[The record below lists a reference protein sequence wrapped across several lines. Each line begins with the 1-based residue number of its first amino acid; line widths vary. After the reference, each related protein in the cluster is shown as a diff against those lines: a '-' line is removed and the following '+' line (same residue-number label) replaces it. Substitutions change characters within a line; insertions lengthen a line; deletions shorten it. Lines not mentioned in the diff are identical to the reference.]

1 MIYIENLTKEFGK
14 TKAIDSLNLEIK
26 DGEIFGFL
34 GPNGAGKTTTLKIMA
49 GLLKPTS
56 GRVFINGLDIWEEPE
71 KVKRIIGFVPDRPF
85 VYGKLTGREFLNFI
99 ADLYDV
105 EEEREKRID
114 EMLELFDLS
123 TWADELIESYS
134 HGMKQRLIMAG
145 AFLHN
150 PSVFIV
156 DEPMIGLD
164 PVGIRM
170 LKNLFKKMQEM
181 GRTVFMSTHILEIAE
196 EVCTKIG
203 IINNGRLIAEGTID
217 ELRRKAKSDSPHL
230 ETIFLKLTGKEVL
243 IK

>member
-1 MIYIENLTKEFGK
+1 MILIENLTKEFGK
-14 TKAIDSLNLEIK
+14 TRAIDSLNLEIK

-34 GPNGAGKTTTLKIMA
+34 GPNGAGKTTTLKIMS

-56 GRVFINGLDIWEEPE
+56 GRVLINGLDVWKEPE
-71 KVKRIIGFVPDRPF
+71 KVKKIIGFVPDKPF

-99 ADLYDV
+99 SEIYGV
-105 EEEREKRID
+105 EDEREKRIE

-123 TWADELIESYS
+123 EWADELVESYS
-134 HGMKQRLIMAG
+134 HGMKQRLVMAG

-181 GRTVFMSTHILEIAE
+181 NRIVFMSTHILEIAE
-196 EVCTKIG
+196 EVCSRIG
-203 IINNGRLIAEGTID
+203 IINNGKLIAEGTLD
-217 ELRRKAKSDSPHL
+217 ELRKKAKTESPDL
-230 ETIFLKLTGKEVL
+230 ETIFLKLTGKEIP